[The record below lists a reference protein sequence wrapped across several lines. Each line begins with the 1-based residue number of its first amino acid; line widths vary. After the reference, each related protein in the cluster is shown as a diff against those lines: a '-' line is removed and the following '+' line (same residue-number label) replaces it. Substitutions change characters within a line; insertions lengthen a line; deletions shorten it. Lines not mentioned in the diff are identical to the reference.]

1 MKLVPFKFEGSLVRV
16 YARDGEPWFVLA
28 DVCREL
34 DVGNP
39 SDAAKRLDDDERDAL
54 DTIDPMGRT
63 QRATIISESG
73 LYSLILTSRKE
84 GARRFKKW
92 VTAEVLPSIR
102 KTGGY
107 GHTQPDY
114 SVILNDPAALRG
126 LLGNYAE
133 RVIKLEGQVDEMK
146 PVVAAYDRIAVSHG
160 SLCITDAAKTLQV
173 QPHDLFRHLRVNG
186 WIYRRAGGAADIAY
200 QSKIISGLLEHK
212 TTTVQRTDGSE
223 KTASQVRITPK
234 GLARLAEELTPKLAL

>member
-1 MKLVPFKFEGSLVRV
+1 MKLVPFKFDGTVVRV
-16 YARDGEPWFVLA
+16 IDRDGEPWFVLA
-28 DVCREL
+28 DVCRVLEIE
-34 DVGNP
+34 N
-39 SDAAKRLDDDERDAL
+39 SRNAAARLDDDEKGVCSV
-54 DTIDPMGRT
+54 DTLGGS
-63 QRATIISESG
+63 QNATIISESG

-114 SVILNDPAALRG
+114 ALILNDPAALRG

-133 RVIKLEGQVDEMK
+133 RVIKLEGQVEEMK
-146 PVVAAYDRIAVSHG
+146 PVVSAYDRIARSDG

-173 QPHDLFRHLRVNG
+173 QPQELFRHLRAHG

-212 TTTVQRTDGSE
+212 TTTVQRTDGTD
-223 KTASQVRITPK
+223 KTATQVRITPK